1 MDDQSPL
8 WLQTKIPQKKTQTQS
23 DRDSGVFWGEF
34 WHSSKK
40 KEKKKHLKKSIA
52 KHTKKGVFWKMVFAK
67 VTTCWGGKKRG
78 SELAIFRQMSSWRS
92 PERTKQQSPEKEK
105 KKKIYFDWLKGSQ
118 IWLIVK
124 YLWSPAHLLDHREEQ
139 TTNHLLLLLSSSSSD
154 DGMKRTHIVRQRRR
168 RTSQPTVSTLFPPIY
183 YAANADGGNIWC
195 LLRLVLLT
203 RSCFKTCGG
212 GSISFQRSFSL
223 QRRRRRRRRRQLQLF
238 SSPLALVLGW

>member
-1 MDDQSPL
+1 
-8 WLQTKIPQKKTQTQS
+8 
-23 DRDSGVFWGEF
+23 
-34 WHSSKK
+34 
-40 KEKKKHLKKSIA
+40 
-52 KHTKKGVFWKMVFAK
+52 MVFAK

-139 TTNHLLLLLSSSSSD
+139 TTNHFLLLLSSSSE

-203 RSCFKTCGG
+203 RSSFKTCGG